1 MTMSNILK
9 FFIKRVCILYLVII
23 IVCFLSKYQR
33 IPMIFALTLGT
44 FFSLLRFWLL
54 ESMINY
60 LSRSENKT
68 LAIVIS
74 LMIYVFGL
82 IVIGITVVFALNF
95 GIYTFIAA
103 LMGSLSIVIVTI
115 INAITE
121 ALGITKNQFGEK
133 VI

>member
-1 MTMSNILK
+1 M
-9 FFIKRVCILYLVII
+9 II
-23 IVCFLSKYQR
+23 
-33 IPMIFALTLGT
+33 ALTLGS

-54 ESMINY
+54 ESMIKY
-60 LSRSENKT
+60 LSKNSNKT
-68 LAIVIS
+68 FAIVIS
-74 LMIYVFGL
+74 LMFYVFGL
-82 IVIGITVVFALNF
+82 IIIGIIVVLSLNF

-103 LMGSLSIVIVTI
+103 LIGSLSIVIVTI

>member
-1 MTMSNILK
+1 MSNILK